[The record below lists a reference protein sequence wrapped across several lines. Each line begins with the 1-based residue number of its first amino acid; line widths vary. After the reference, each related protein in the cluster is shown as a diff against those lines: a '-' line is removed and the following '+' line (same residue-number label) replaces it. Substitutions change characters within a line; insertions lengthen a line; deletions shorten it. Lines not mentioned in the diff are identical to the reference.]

1 MDCKNCK
8 WLKIYGYK
16 FPDGTKTIGCEK
28 YNKHLGFTNKKGQ
41 VTKTKH
47 LIECKGEDHKAITKE
62 GVYFDST
69 INKYKVVINDNGR
82 IVDIANVDSLDEG
95 KQIISMFKM
104 KLSYFPYIYWRK
116 GRERWVSS
124 IYDEKSNKQI
134 HLIQTKYYSE
144 ALKKV
149 KEFKGD
155 I

>member
-1 MDCKNCK
+1 MDCKSCK
-8 WLKIYGYK
+8 WLKIYEYK

-28 YNKHLGFTNKKGQ
+28 HNKHLGFTNKRGQ

-47 LIECKGEDHKAITKE
+47 LIECKGDVRKVIDKE

-69 INKYKVVINDNGR
+69 INKYKVIVNDNGR
-82 IVDIANVDSLDEG
+82 IVDIAEVDSRNEG
-95 KQIISMFKM
+95 HQILNMFRLKV
-104 KLSYFPYIYWRK
+104 SYVPHIYWLK
-116 GRERWVSS
+116 A
-124 IYDEKSNKQI
+124 EKSWLSKVYDKTSKRYI

-144 ALKKV
+144 ALKKL